1 MSQLPIPDGLVAR
14 PSATPGEGF
23 PFDIM
28 VAPEAAA
35 PGFLFGGPTSGTI
48 AFVLDADGLPLGMA
62 AQVGA
67 GPDASP
73 LPDRFAARLRGP
85 VPQAVQVAVR
95 DGAATMQET
104 EIIGVPVRA
113 YTAPIGGDQAAVVQV
128 VSDRTTELRTLQV
141 TLLVLLV
148 GGVAATLA
156 AAAFGWVYAGRALV
170 PMPQIGSAAS
180 VSSPP
185 TPATSSGRP

>member
-1 MSQLPIPDGLVAR
+1 MRMACR
-14 PSATPGEGF
+14 
-23 PFDIM
+23 
-28 VAPEAAA
+28 
-35 PGFLFGGPTSGTI
+35 SGWLQI
-48 AFVLDADGLPLGMA
+48 
-62 AQVGA
+62 GA

-104 EIIGVPVRA
+104 EVIGVPVRA

-170 PMPQIGSAAS
+170 PMPNRSAAS